1 MPTQFGSPIYE
12 GHQSGFDSSAVA
24 ILRAAGALIF
34 GLWTSALGFI
44 LPFYMYPLVLTTIAG
59 KTTTTEFTVTNSGPK
74 TTNPHDPDRT
84 PGGSSCGSAAAVAD
98 LQVPIS
104 LGSQTGGS
112 IIRPA
117 SFTGIFAMKPTH
129 NAISPEGQK
138 TFSPTFD
145 TFGFF
150 ARSME
155 DLQLLADV
163 FSLQDDEPPKDVP
176 LSEAAVALIRS
187 PFWSRAGPGTVAA
200 MDRAAT
206 VLRDSGIKIDEVSF
220 PVEIGDSETL
230 KRLQKVIMSC
240 EARVAFLR
248 EYRVDKTKLDP
259 QIRGLVENDAKYT
272 NREMA
277 QALDK
282 YARMRPIIDD
292 LAAKYSA
299 VITPSVV
306 DESPLGLDDMGSAAF
321 NTIWT
326 VSYVPAA

>member
-1 MPTQFGSPIYE
+1 
-12 GHQSGFDSSAVA
+12 
-24 ILRAAGALIF
+24 
-34 GLWTSALGFI
+34 
-44 LPFYMYPLVLTTIAG
+44 
-59 KTTTTEFTVTNSGPK
+59 
-74 TTNPHDPDRT
+74 
-84 PGGSSCGSAAAVAD
+84 
-98 LQVPIS
+98 
-104 LGSQTGGS
+104 
-112 IIRPA
+112 
-117 SFTGIFAMKPTH
+117 MKPTH

-150 ARSME
+150 ARSMG

-187 PFWSRAGPGTVAA
+187 PFWSREGPGTVAA

-206 VLRDSGIKIDEVSF
+206 VLRDSGVKVDEVSF
-220 PVEIGDSETL
+220 PGEIGDSETL

-259 QIRGLVENDAKYT
+259 EIRGLVENDAKYT

-282 YARMRPIIDD
+282 YASMRPIIDN

-299 VITPSVV
+299 VITPSAV
-306 DESPLGLDDMGSAAF
+306 DEAPLGLDDMGSAAF
-321 NTIWT
+321 NIIWT
-326 VSYVPAA
+326 VSCPLPDASRYLTECPQGFHTPVINIPAFTGAHNMPIGISLVAGRFCDQQLLRIGKMLSETLMEGGDWRARFDGVN